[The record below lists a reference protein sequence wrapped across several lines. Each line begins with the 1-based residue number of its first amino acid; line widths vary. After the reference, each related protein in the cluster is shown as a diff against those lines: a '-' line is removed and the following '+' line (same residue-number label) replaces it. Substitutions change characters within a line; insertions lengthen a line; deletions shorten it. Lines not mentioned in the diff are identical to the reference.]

1 MDKLSGTGYWSNKTA
16 IQVDE
21 EEGVEAGKDIPEIL
35 IVVWKDA
42 YEEASW
48 EELTVKECLVTS
60 VGFNGGEK
68 NGYQM
73 LYGSVILTDDPPMTG
88 AVLRIPIENIR
99 EIWGCKVSI
108 DC

>member
-42 YEEASW
+42 YENSAW
-48 EELTVKECLVTS
+48 EELTVEECLVTS

-68 NGYQM
+68 NGYRI
-73 LYGSVILTDDPPMTG
+73 LYGSVTGDTTG

-99 EIWGCKVSI
+99 EIRGCKVSI